1 MRSIKEESFFPFTAR
16 TICYIEVSKD
26 GSVQQIPCNKSA
38 IKEAC
43 LRVRAEQTTLYA
55 VWPGQYRSDLF
66 VVDNIDALSDAYG
79 IERKKTTKE

>member
-26 GSVQQIPCNKSA
+26 GFIQQIPCNKSA

-43 LRVRAEQTTLYA
+43 LRARTDQTTLLA

-66 VVDNIDALSDAYG
+66 IVDDIDALLDAYG
-79 IERKKTTKE
+79 IAREKEH